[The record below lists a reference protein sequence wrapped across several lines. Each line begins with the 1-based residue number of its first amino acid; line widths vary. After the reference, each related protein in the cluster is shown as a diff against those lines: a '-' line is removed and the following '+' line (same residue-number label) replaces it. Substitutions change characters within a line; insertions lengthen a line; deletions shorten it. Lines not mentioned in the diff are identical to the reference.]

1 MPRAR
6 AGQVSSG
13 QRPVQLLAGHG
24 AARGTAMGRARVRLP
39 HALEV
44 AEQRV
49 AAHQVEAELARL
61 HRAVDAARMEMHE
74 LRQRLQGALNQEVG
88 EFLDLHALL
97 LDDPELLFGL
107 DELIR
112 SGPYSAGYALRLQRD
127 RLAKVFD
134 GMDDAYLK
142 SRMDDLDHVIG
153 RIHAF
158 LQPERPPAVKGLAGE
173 ILVCDNIAPSE
184 LAQLQTQGVVG
195 IDTAAGSAL
204 SHSAILARSLHLPL
218 VVGVAD
224 AVQRVND
231 GDVLIVDA
239 GSGQVIVDPT
249 PEHLRDYRERL
260 RTLAKEQR
268 ELGRLRSKP
277 TRTRD
282 NVDITLLAN
291 AESLEDVAKAHAL
304 GASGLGLYRTE
315 FLFLQRNEL
324 PDEDEQF
331 HTYRDTVLGMSGRPV
346 TIRTLDLGADK
357 ADRTGLTLSD
367 EDNPALGLRG
377 VRLSLARPAVAQAQL
392 RAILRASGYGPVRI
406 LVPMVSGREEI
417 LLVRKQLKKLTAQLR
432 DEGHEIAEHIPLG
445 AMIEVPAAALA
456 LDCFIDDID
465 FLSIGTNDLVQYLLA
480 VDRNN
485 EALGELYSPLHP
497 AVLRLI
503 AQVIATGRA
512 HNKPVAVCGE
522 IAGDPRFVAMLL
534 ALGLTEFSL
543 HPATLLEVR
552 RAVRDLHLGQLRVHG
567 EKLLR
572 ARDRK
577 SIEKWLASVAQ
588 GLLH

>member
-1 MPRAR
+1 
-6 AGQVSSG
+6 GV
-13 QRPVQLLAGHG
+13 
-24 AARGTAMGRARVRLP
+24 
-39 HALEV
+39 
-44 AEQRV
+44 
-49 AAHQVEAELARL
+49 
-61 HRAVDAARMEMHE
+61 
-74 LRQRLQGALNQEVG
+74 
-88 EFLDLHALL
+88 
-97 LDDPELLFGL
+97 
-107 DELIR
+107 
-112 SGPYSAGYALRLQRD
+112 
-127 RLAKVFD
+127 
-134 GMDDAYLK
+134 
-142 SRMDDLDHVIG
+142 
-153 RIHAF
+153 
-158 LQPERPPAVKGLAGE
+158 AGE
-173 ILVCDNIAPSE
+173 ILVCDNVAPSE
-184 LAQLQTQGVVG
+184 LAQLQAQGVVG
-195 IDTAAGSAL
+195 IVTTAGSAL

-218 VVGVAD
+218 VVGVSD
-224 AVQRVND
+224 AVQRIDD

-239 GSGQVIVDPT
+239 GSGQVIVDPK

-260 RTLAKEQR
+260 RALAKEQR

-324 PDEDEQF
+324 PDEEEQF

-406 LVPMVSGREEI
+406 LVPMVSGREEVQ
-417 LLVRKQLKKLTAQLR
+417 LLRRQIKKLAAQLR
-432 DEGHEIAEHIPLG
+432 EQGHEIAEHIPLG

-512 HNKPVAVCGE
+512 YAKPVAVCGE
-522 IAGDPRFVAMLL
+522 IAGDPRFVPMLL

-552 RAVRDLHLGQLRVHG
+552 RAVRDIHLGELRVQG
-567 EKLLR
+567 DKLLR

-577 SIEKWLASVAQ
+577 GIEKWLATVAQ
-588 GLLH
+588 GLAR

>member
-1 MPRAR
+1 
-6 AGQVSSG
+6 
-13 QRPVQLLAGHG
+13 
-24 AARGTAMGRARVRLP
+24 MGRARVRLP

-195 IDTAAGSAL
+195 IVTAAGSAL

-218 VVGVAD
+218 I
-224 AVQRVND
+224 VNVPQLLSRIAD
-231 GDVLIVDA
+231 GDVLIIDGA
-239 GSGQVIVDPT
+239 DGSITANPQADN
-249 PEHLRDYRERL
+249 LRDYRARL
-260 RTLAKEQR
+260 KEHAREQR

-277 TRTRD
+277 SRTRD
-282 NVDITLLAN
+282 QVDIALLAN
-291 AESLEDVAKAHAL
+291 AESLEDVTQAHA
-304 GASGLGLYRTE
+304 LGLYRTE

-324 PDEDEQF
+324 PDEEEQF
-331 HTYRDTVLGMSGRPV
+331 QTYRDAALGMSGRPV

-357 ADRTGLTLSD
+357 ADRTGLTLSN
-367 EDNPALGLRG
+367 EENPALGLRG
-377 VRLSLARPAVAQAQL
+377 VRLSLARPKVADTQL
-392 RAILRASGYGPVRI
+392 RAILRASAYGKLRV
-406 LVPMVSGREEI
+406 LVPMVSTREE
-417 LLVRKQLKKLTAQLR
+417 LLAVRRRMLKLTEQLR
-432 DEGHEIAEHIPLG
+432 GEGHMVSDHVPLG

-456 LDCFIDDID
+456 LESFIDLVD

-480 VDRNN
+480 ADRNN

-497 AVLRLI
+497 AVLRLL
-503 AQVIATGRA
+503 QMVIETGAR
-512 HNKPVAVCGE
+512 HRIPVAVCGE
-522 IAGDPRFVAMLL
+522 IAGDSRMTPLLL

-543 HPATLLEVR
+543 HPGTLLEVR
-552 RAVRDLHLGQLRVHG
+552 RAVREADLGA
-567 EKLLR
+567 LR
-572 ARDRK
+572 ARAPKLLAARDRRA
-577 SIEKWLASVAQ
+577 IERWLALVADTP
-588 GLLH
+588 